1 MQIWSN
7 EAQERY
13 VLVVGRADL
22 DRFAELAARERC
34 LFAVIGE
41 ITGDGTL
48 SLDDPLLGGKPI
60 NDLDLAVILGKPPKM
75 LRRATRQ
82 PARAAVP
89 RLRGADFDSRGRRA
103 RAPLS
108 GCSG

>member
-1 MQIWSN
+1 MGARFDLRAIHNDDLGMSPMQIWSN

-41 ITGDGTL
+41 ITGDGY
-48 SLDDPLLGGKPI
+48 
-60 NDLDLAVILGKPPKM
+60 AVS
-75 LRRATRQ
+75 RRRTARRQ
-82 PARAAVP
+82 AH
-89 RLRGADFDSRGRRA
+89 
-103 RAPLS
+103 
-108 GCSG
+108 